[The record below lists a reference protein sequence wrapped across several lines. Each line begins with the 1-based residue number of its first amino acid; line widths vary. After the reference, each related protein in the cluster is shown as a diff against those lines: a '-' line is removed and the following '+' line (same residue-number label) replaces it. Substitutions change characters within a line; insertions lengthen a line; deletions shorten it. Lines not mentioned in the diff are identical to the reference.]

1 MKKTGL
7 LLLLSLSVFSFANA
21 QTKKTSKTTPKKTPI
36 HRQTVVTKTNNG
48 AVTKNQ
54 RVEITTNYGTMVVRL
69 YDETPLHRDNF
80 IKLVTQ
86 GFYDSLLFH
95 RVIKS
100 FMIQGGDPLSKHA
113 DPNVQLGSGDIGYK
127 IPAEFNKNLFHKKGV
142 LAAARD
148 NNPAQM
154 SSGCQFYIVQGK
166 KYTTSELEQIINNKR
181 FMQQQEILT
190 SIYQADT
197 TQAAL
202 SALQNLGDQE
212 RIRKYMEEISVIAK
226 NIYKAKY
233 PDAENINMDQVQTY
247 VDFGGTPHLDGAY
260 TVFGELESGYDVL
273 DKIAAA
279 ETRPGDRPAE
289 DIWMKMRLLK

>member
-1 MKKTGL
+1 MKKIGL

-48 AVTKNQ
+48 LVAKNQ

-69 YDETPLHRDNF
+69 YDETPQHRDNF

-113 DPNVQLGSGDIGYK
+113 DPNVQLGSGDNGYK
-127 IPAEFNKNLFHKKGV
+127 IPAEFNKNLFHKKGA

-166 KYTTSELEQIINNKR
+166 KYTTAELEQIINSRNMSRK
-181 FMQQQEILT
+181 QEILYA
-190 SIYQADT
+190 IYQADT
-197 TQAAL
+197 TQAAI
-202 SALQNLGDQE
+202 SALQNLGDQD
-212 RIRKYMEEISVIAK
+212 RIRKYMDEIAVITDK
-226 NIYKAKY
+226 KYKEKY
-233 PDAENINMDQVQTY
+233 PEAEVVNMDQVQTY
-247 VDFGGTPHLDGAY
+247 IDFGGAPHLDGAY
-260 TVFGELESGYDVL
+260 TVFGEIESGYDVL
-273 DKIAAA
+273 DKIATA
-279 ETRPGDRPAE
+279 ETRPGDRPVE